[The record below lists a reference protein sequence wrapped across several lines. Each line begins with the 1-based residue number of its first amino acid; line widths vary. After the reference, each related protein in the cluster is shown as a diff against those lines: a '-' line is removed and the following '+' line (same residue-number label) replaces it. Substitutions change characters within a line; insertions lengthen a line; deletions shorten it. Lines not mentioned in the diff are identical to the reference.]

1 MIKEFQLRVLPE
13 EAANEQ
19 ALTQVVVREGGIR
32 ADEVRAIRILKRSV
46 DARQRTIVIN
56 LKLRVFINEEPT
68 ELEYI
73 PTEYK
78 DVSKGKPVIVV
89 GFGPGGIFA

>member
-32 ADEVRAIRILKRSV
+32 ADEVRAYT
-46 DARQRTIVIN
+46 DFET
-56 LKLRVFINEEPT
+56 
-68 ELEYI
+68 
-73 PTEYK
+73 
-78 DVSKGKPVIVV
+78 
-89 GFGPGGIFA
+89 FG